1 MSFSKHQCSDVNA
14 LLVSGRVI
22 STGIICQP
30 LDPPKLRFC
39 LKTPSSKK
47 SWVFDGTYKPFVK
60 RKVKE
65 KWFPNCDMKFNL
77 SKKLPYGLFSAKKQI
92 TSPSRN
98 WPSGYI
104 YIYMFYKF
112 YSFLVIVMISQRV
125 TDQQPPYVFNLKPPT
140 YPTGLAASTVLRPYA
155 VGRFHGSS
163 SPVTLALLRAVGCG
177 ASPQQLLL
185 HCAAAGCP
193 VLGDRQG
200 GKLGRYRQ
208 RYRHPENWW
217 LAYFQVWAVSSREC
231 SH

>member
-1 MSFSKHQCSDVNA
+1 LDLCLPTFGPTKAQVLFENA
-14 LLVSGRVI
+14 QL
-22 STGIICQP
+22 Q
-30 LDPPKLRFC
+30 
-39 LKTPSSKK
+39 K
-47 SWVFDGTYKPFVK
+47 SWVFDGTYQRFIKNK
-60 RKVKE
+60 SRKSG
-65 KWFPNCDMKFNL
+65 FPIVNMNFNL
-77 SKKLPYGLFSAKKQI
+77 TNKLPDFFSAKKI

-98 WPSGYI
+98 WVLGH
-104 YIYMFYKF
+104 MF
-112 YSFLVIVMISQRV
+112 YSFLVLVMISRRV

-163 SPVTLALLRAVGCG
+163 LTPVTLALLRAVGCG

-208 RYRHPENWW
+208 RYRHPEN
-217 LAYFQVWAVSSREC
+217 
-231 SH
+231 

>member
-1 MSFSKHQCSDVNA
+1 
-14 LLVSGRVI
+14 
-22 STGIICQP
+22 
-30 LDPPKLRFC
+30 
-39 LKTPSSKK
+39 
-47 SWVFDGTYKPFVK
+47 
-60 RKVKE
+60 
-65 KWFPNCDMKFNL
+65 
-77 SKKLPYGLFSAKKQI
+77 
-92 TSPSRN
+92 
-98 WPSGYI
+98 
-104 YIYMFYKF
+104 
-112 YSFLVIVMISQRV
+112 MISRRV
-125 TDQQPPYVFNLKPPT
+125 TDQQPPIFFNLKPPT

-193 VLGDRQG
+193 VLGDRRG

-231 SH
+231 SQMKNHMKPQPSHQQRHDSENLPFFVQHLTEKNTPTTDLSKDQSPCDLYRLFNRGPL